1 MSQHALPVLF
11 TLLLWWFSTSVILYL
26 DGLPRWTFRWSLL
39 SATLLLALALY
50 CLAVTSTDTSVGGAY
65 LAFTS
70 GVLVWAWQEVSFLM
84 GFVTGPR
91 RSACPDGCSG
101 WQHFGHAIQA
111 ILYHE
116 LALIAAAAAVVAVT
130 WDGPNQTGTWTFLIL
145 WAMRT
150 SAKLNLFLGVRN
162 LSAELLPDHLRY
174 LKGFFT
180 KRPMNLLF
188 PLSVTAATVVATAL
202 VQTAVH
208 PATSEFQAA
217 GLTFLATL
225 MALAILEH
233 WLLVL
238 PLPTTALWRWG
249 LRSRSAPPAFLEHR
263 ATPRCRHDDVAF
275 VPRER

>member
-130 WDGPNQTGTWTFLIL
+130 WNGANQTGTWTFLIL

-174 LKGFFT
+174 LKAFFT

-188 PLSVTAATVVATAL
+188 PLSVTVATIVTTAL

-208 PATSEFQAA
+208 PATGEFQAA

-249 LRSRSAPPAFLEHR
+249 LRSRSAPPAFREHR